1 MLVWWWAQ
9 HPGSKKRV
17 SRNLSERS
25 QRKCQRIMHCILS
38 RKKKSQLLIFQEFH
52 LLSSFFGGQNH
63 EVDRSSKMASK
74 SCSCLGF
81 LAQFPNNIQAAD
93 FATYPRILQSFPKKS
108 MMPQLK
114 CPNKKARQKGIIQP
128 LKFLLAFSR
137 PQGDLLFL
145 YVLHITNVVF
155 SWLPGSGL
163 WCLSIDG
170 ALYHC

>member
-1 MLVWWWAQ
+1 MVSLKELFMSWVFSTVS
-9 HPGSKKRV
+9 HSKKKD
-17 SRNLSERS
+17 L
-25 QRKCQRIMHCILS
+25 
-38 RKKKSQLLIFQEFH
+38 F
-52 LLSSFFGGQNH
+52 
-63 EVDRSSKMASK
+63 
-74 SCSCLGF
+74 LGEI
-81 LAQFPNNIQAAD
+81 NIQAAD
-93 FATYPRILQSFPKKS
+93 FATYPRILQIFPKKY
-108 MMPQLK
+108 MMPFLK

-155 SWLPGSGL
+155 GWLPGSGL